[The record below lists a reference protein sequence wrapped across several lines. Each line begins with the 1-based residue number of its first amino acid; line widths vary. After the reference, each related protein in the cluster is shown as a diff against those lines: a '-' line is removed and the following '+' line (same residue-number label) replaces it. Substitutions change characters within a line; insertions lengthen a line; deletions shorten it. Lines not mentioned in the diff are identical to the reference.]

1 MQTLEATINTLNPE
15 FGRMYSF
22 CRASQ
27 YLPRQ
32 IKWDEH
38 GRSPLHYAITFRA
51 LDVLEY
57 YLSQRMYDVNGAD
70 CLGDT
75 PLIHALK
82 LHSAEN
88 PRITHTIVYLLLKYG
103 ADPNVGSP
111 GSPTPLMLAVM
122 KEDNA
127 IVKSLMM
134 MGADP
139 NCRMQ
144 EEGLF
149 FKSNDTALSLAVRL
163 NSLCGTKSG
172 CSKNQLECIASIL
185 QKSPVGVSST
195 VLFHALQQTKD
206 KNLKDYIMLAYKPTS
221 SNI

>member
-1 MQTLEATINTLNPE
+1 MTTIESALWAVNPE

-22 CRASQ
+22 CTASQ
-27 YLPRQ
+27 QFPHH
-32 IKWDEH
+32 IKCDEH

-57 YLSQRMYDVNGAD
+57 YLSQQMYDVNAAD

-75 PLIHALK
+75 PLIHALN
-82 LHSAEN
+82 LYSTEN
-88 PRITHTIVYLLLKYG
+88 MRITHSIVYLLLKHG
-103 ADPNVGSP
+103 ANPNVGSP

-122 KEDNA
+122 KEDVA
-127 IVKSLMM
+127 IVNSLLL

-139 NCRMQ
+139 NRRMQ

-163 NSLCGTKSG
+163 DSLCVTKSAYTPA
-172 CSKNQLECIASIL
+172 QLDCIASIL
-185 QKSPVGVSST
+185 QKSSTGVSST

-206 KNLKDYIMLAYKPTS
+206 KKLKEYMMLLYKPNP